1 MEPQI
6 PGGII
11 VWSLLVG
18 GKQAGKVYKGQREV
32 LSKASMRKKNREMGM
47 IQLGLTKEVWS

>member
-6 PGGII
+6 PGGIT

-18 GKQAGKVYKGQREV
+18 GEQAGRVYKGQREV
-32 LSKASMRKKNREMGM
+32 LSKASTRKKSKEMGM
-47 IQLGLTKEVWS
+47 IQLGFTKEVWS